1 MAMRPLSPERR
12 RERGFTLI
20 ELLLSV
26 AITTLIMGAT
36 FSAMNDA
43 MRMNDSAIMLT
54 NMNYGLRTG
63 MDIVVRDLLQVGQG
77 LPSGRVIHIPS
88 GAGSAAIRLPGP
100 SGTNYQLA
108 NATELTAVIPG
119 PGLGPVVNGQ
129 ATDMMI
135 TIAADSAFDQRLLTA
150 VAADGTSMTV
160 WNGAANLGG
169 AVITDGGPDDV
180 APGDLMMLTK
190 GSGSALVQVTGV
202 AGQTVTFADGDSL
215 NLNQAGAAEGTV
227 AVLRATAPADVL
239 ANPAPNPPVV
249 TMVAT
254 RIRMI
259 TYYLDVTTDPRRP
272 RLVRRINNG
281 HPTNFDNDLG
291 TAVAFDVENLAI
303 SYDLAD
309 DAGSPANVR
318 MDASDLDGTGACT
331 PDPCSPNQIRKV
343 NVVLAGRS
351 RLPLRNTRDFLRNT
365 LTTQVSLR
373 SLAFVDRYR

>member
-1 MAMRPLSPERR
+1 
-12 RERGFTLI
+12 
-20 ELLLSV
+20 
-26 AITTLIMGAT
+26 
-36 FSAMNDA
+36 
-43 MRMNDSAIMLT
+43 
-54 NMNYGLRTG
+54 
-63 MDIVVRDLLQVGQG
+63 
-77 LPSGRVIHIPS
+77 
-88 GAGSAAIRLPGP
+88 
-100 SGTNYQLA
+100 
-108 NATELTAVIPG
+108 
-119 PGLGPVVNGQ
+119 VVNGQ